1 METNSIDLRPYFD
14 YPGGGNPITALQRL
28 AKRRA
33 AVSAAEME
41 NFAGEIKQNPET
53 TSLAELLHLFGPA
66 DLEKLDLVHALQS
79 FGLHLSKRA
88 TNPDMEDLNGF
99 TLKQRSEAPSRP
111 IPAKTFVFSDSFTE
125 EGCGTDL
132 KNTICRIFYEKPT
145 PAVFASWED
154 RYAPNQ
160 ATPLPITPNIVRA
173 VILAAETKEIHFKVK
188 RSALTVDDFGSGVLP
203 EFLFNGGSV
212 LPRLARA
219 LLEGWALLEE
229 PFKDYQAGQRVE
241 MCRDLD
247 GADMRSQLGAG
258 NPDGLL
264 PPMLDGTRFCTRFL
278 EAPKGVCCQLVGK
291 SPLPRTDP
299 QGFACTRVL
308 APADCEVLADA
319 FQNRSDTPDGWD
331 AALSTVKTSLGS
343 AASNQDVTA
352 EMIAHIES
360 TFSDGERAGSEVLFR
375 EVTGPFVR
383 FPDELF
389 LGPKIS
395 EDRFTEI
402 AKATRQ
408 ALKNASNEKI
418 EPSAKKHYPAVYQ
431 GIATVVAHQFRADQL
446 RD

>member
-28 AKRRA
+28 AKRRT
-33 AVSAAEME
+33 AVSATEME

-53 TSLAELLHLFGPA
+53 TSLAELLQLFGPA
-66 DLEKLDLVHALQS
+66 DLQKLDLVHALQS

-88 TNPDMEDLNGF
+88 TNPDMEDLDGF
-99 TLKQRSEAPSRP
+99 TLKPRSEAPSRP

-125 EGCGTDL
+125 EGCGSDL
-132 KNTICRIFYEKPT
+132 KNTICRIFYEKPP

-160 ATPLPITPNIVRA
+160 AAPLPITPNIVRA

-188 RSALTVDDFGSGVLP
+188 RSSFTVDDLYSGILP
-203 EFLFNGGSV
+203 EFLFNGGAI
-212 LPRLARA
+212 LPRLAQA
-219 LLEGWALLEE
+219 LLDAWALLKE
-229 PFKDYQAGQRVE
+229 PFTKYQAGLRVE
-241 MCRDLD
+241 MSLDLD
-247 GADMRSQLGAG
+247 GAAMRSQLGAG

-264 PPMLDGTRFCTRFL
+264 PPMLEGTRFCTRFL
-278 EAPKGVCCQLVGK
+278 EAPKGVCCQLEGK
-291 SPLPRTDP
+291 PPLLRTDP
-299 QGFACTRVL
+299 QGFVCTNLL

-319 FQNRSDTPDGWD
+319 FQNRSETPKGWD
-331 AALSTVKTSLGS
+331 AALSAVKTSL
-343 AASNQDVTA
+343 ASTASSRDVTT

-389 LGPKIS
+389 SGPKIS

-418 EPSAKKHYPAVYQ
+418 EPSDKQHYPAVYQ